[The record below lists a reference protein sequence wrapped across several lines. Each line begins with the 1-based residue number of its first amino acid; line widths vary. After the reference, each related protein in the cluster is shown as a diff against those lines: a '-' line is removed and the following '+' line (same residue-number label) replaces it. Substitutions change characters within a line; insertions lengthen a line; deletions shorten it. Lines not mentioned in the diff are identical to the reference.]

1 MARRVYTA
9 ENKATVFAAL
19 TANEGN
25 VKRTTRETDIPEQ
38 TVRDWK
44 KLWARTGVPAVIADA
59 ILPALEEKAEQY
71 ERVRDKALD
80 IALDR
85 LDDPKT
91 SAKDATWIAGVMTDK
106 IRLLRGEATSRTEHV
121 STGPTPEEV
130 GEQIAHYLEQAVR
143 AQELRE
149 ADIVD
154 GEYTEQA
161 ALPSGEAT
169 EL

>member
-1 MARRVYTA
+1 MARRLYTP
-9 ENKATVFAAL
+9 EDKARVFAAL

-25 VKRTTRETDIPEQ
+25 VKRTQRETDIPEQ

-44 KLWARTGVPAVIADA
+44 KAWERNGVPAVVESA
-59 ILPALEEKAEQY
+59 ILPAINDSLGQL
-71 ERVRDKALD
+71 ERVRNKALD
-80 IALDR
+80 VAEER

-154 GEYTEQA
+154 AEYTEQA
-161 ALPSGEAT
+161 ALPSGEVEA
-169 EL
+169 L